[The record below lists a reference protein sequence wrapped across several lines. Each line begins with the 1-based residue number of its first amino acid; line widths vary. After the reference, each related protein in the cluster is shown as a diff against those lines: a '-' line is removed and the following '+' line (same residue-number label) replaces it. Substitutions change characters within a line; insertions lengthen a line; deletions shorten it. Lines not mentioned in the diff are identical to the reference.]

1 MSASDSDYW
10 ASLTELF
17 HGALEQPASQRR
29 AWLEAR
35 CVDNPALLDEVLA
48 LLACHVGDDARVDR
62 AVAAT
67 AGDVEGLSA
76 APTARLLGPYRVLE
90 LLGQG
95 GMGAVYLAERD
106 DQEYR
111 TRVAIKLIRGFPEA
125 AALERL
131 RRERQILAD
140 LAHPNIARLLDG
152 GSTEDG
158 QPYLVME
165 YIAGVPITQWCRQQ
179 ELAQA
184 DRIRLLLAVCDAV
197 HYAHQNLVIHRDIKP
212 GNVLITADGRPML
225 VDFGIAKLLSAPAA
239 SEEQT
244 SRYYTPGYASP
255 EQLAGTPLTTACD
268 IYGLGRLLLALLGFE
283 QAARQPASEPAL
295 GRSDWQRRLPRD
307 LVAIIDQATRAEP
320 DRRYPSAAA
329 LRADLINYLD
339 GRAVEAVPSSLVYR
353 LGKFVR
359 RNRPVV
365 AAATLALTVSAL
377 LAWQWSGEYQR
388 ARQAEASAAL
398 EARHAGQ
405 VLDFLIDIIGSASP
419 ERSLGQQ
426 LSVQDALERGHR
438 ALQDS
443 PVLDPDLHK
452 RMLLAL
458 GEVYQQLEAF
468 DQAEALLI
476 EASQAEEPEIRAQA
490 LSLLGYVLIRQQR
503 LDAARPPLQ
512 AGLAMLDAH
521 PELSA
526 DTRLS
531 LNNHWGLWLL
541 DSGSLDAA
549 REAFAEALADSRAL
563 GDDEARSARFL
574 HNLGL
579 AEQNIGRLP
588 EAAEHYRESLA
599 IKART
604 IGTSHPSYV
613 STQRMLAQVLRG
625 LGDHQGARQ
634 AVAEFVQARIRLFGE
649 DHPGMFI
656 DYNELANAY
665 HDLGEFDQA
674 IALYQRALELVEN
687 ADATPVNQAIYLNNL
702 AAAHRDRG
710 QPELAIPLLRRS
722 LALRREALGNEHPA
736 TALAMH
742 NLAGGLMDIGEL
754 AEAASLLDQA
764 ISLRSR
770 LFGEEH
776 HATHFS
782 RGLSGTLAGLKG
794 ELWESERLLRDALA
808 GLRQSLPDN
817 NLWVLAVSRDLA
829 RILIKRGQLAEA
841 ETLLIQSIGHYRQHL
856 SASHP
861 LAAVLDLDL
870 ARIEL
875 LSDRPDQA
883 GERLMRVEA
892 LLLASMAADSEVL
905 RKLRCLQG
913 GEPDP
918 SCWRLLE

>member
-1 MSASDSDYW
+1 MSASDSEYW

-17 HGALEQPASQRR
+17 HGALEQPEAQRR

-35 CVDNPALLDEVLA
+35 VDSPDLLDEVQA
-48 LLACHVGDDARVDR
+48 LLDCHVSDDARVDR
-62 AVAAT
+62 AVAAV
-67 AGDVEGLSA
+67 AGDVDGLSS
-76 APTARLLGPYRVLE
+76 PPGERQLGPYRVLE

-106 DQEYR
+106 DEEYR

-140 LAHPNIARLLDG
+140 LAHPHIARLLDG

-165 YIAGVPITQWCRQQ
+165 YIDGVPITHWCREQG
-179 ELAQA
+179 LPQA

-255 EQLAGTPLTTACD
+255 EQLAGGPLTTACD

-283 QAARQPASEPAL
+283 EAARQPASETSL

-307 LVAIIDQATRAEP
+307 LVAIIDQATRVEP
-320 DRRYPSAAA
+320 ELRYPSAAA
-329 LRADLINYLD
+329 LRVDLLNYLD
-339 GRAVEAVPSSLVYR
+339 GRAVEAVPSSLIYR

-365 AAATLALTVSAL
+365 AAAALALTVSAL

-388 ARQAEASAAL
+388 ARQAEATAAL

-426 LSVQDALERGHR
+426 LSVQEVLERGYR

-443 PVLDPDLHK
+443 PVLDPNLRK

-468 DQAEALLI
+468 DQAEALLTR
-476 EASQAEEPEIRAQA
+476 ASQADEPEIRARA
-490 LSLLGYVLIRQQR
+490 LSQLGYVLIRQQR
-503 LDAARPPLQ
+503 LDAARSPLQ
-512 AGLAMLDAH
+512 AGLAMLDRH

-531 LNNHWGLWLL
+531 LNNQWGLWLL
-541 DSGSLDAA
+541 DSGSLEAA
-549 REAFAEALADSRAL
+549 RDAFAEAFADSEAL
-563 GDDEARSARFL
+563 ADDEARSARFL

-579 AEQNIGRLP
+579 AEQKIGRLP
-588 EAAEHYRESLA
+588 EAAAHYRESLA

-625 LGDHQGARQ
+625 LGDHEGARQ
-634 AVAEFVQARIRLFGE
+634 AVAEFVQTRIRLFGE
-649 DHPGMFI
+649 DHPGVFI
-656 DYNELANAY
+656 DYNELANAH

-674 IALYQRALELVEN
+674 IALYQRALDLVEN

-710 QPELAIPLLRRS
+710 QPELAIPLYRRS
-722 LALRREALGNEHPA
+722 LALRREALGHEHPS

-742 NLAGGLMDIGEL
+742 NLAGGLMDVGEL
-754 AEAASLLDQA
+754 AEAASLVDQA
-764 ISLRSR
+764 ISLRGS

-776 HATHFS
+776 HATQFS
-782 RGLSGTLAGLKG
+782 RGLSGTLAGLQG
-794 ELWESERLLRDALA
+794 ELEASERLLRDALA

-829 RILIKRGQLAEA
+829 RVLIKLGQLAEA
-841 ETLLIQSIGHYRQHL
+841 EALLIETIGHYRQHL

-870 ARIEL
+870 VLIEL

-883 GERLMRVEA
+883 HDRLQQAEPFLV
-892 LLLASMAADSEVL
+892 ASMATGSEAL
-905 RKLRCLQG
+905 RKLGCLQR
-913 GEPDP
+913 GETDA
-918 SCWRLLE
+918 SCWQPVE